1 MKIEQELGAKLKSGI
16 KINEPMSEHTSWQ
29 VGGPADYYVC
39 PADRSEL
46 AEIVR
51 FSSKYKLPL
60 FVLGNGTNLL
70 VLDGGIRGIVVNI
83 GESFSNIIRI
93 GDSLEAG
100 SGTAM
105 TLLANVAVEQ
115 GLVGLEFA
123 VGIPGSLGGAVIMNA
138 GAFGLHIGDKI
149 HSVKLISSGGEPVT
163 MGKDDLSFGYRT
175 SNLIGKGIIIEV
187 SLQLKKGD
195 PAESLK
201 LMDYYLKERS
211 RRHPNLP
218 SAGSVF
224 RNLPGQP
231 AGKIIESLGC
241 KGMTVGGAQVSPKHA
256 NFIVNTGNAT
266 AADILTLIET
276 VKQMV
281 KDNHGIELQP
291 EVKIVGEES

>member
-1 MKIEQELGAKLKSGI
+1 MNIEQELGPKLKSGV
-16 KINEPMSEHTSWQ
+16 KINELMSNHTSWQ

-39 PADRSEL
+39 PADQSEL
-46 AEIVR
+46 IEIIR
-51 FSSKYKLPL
+51 FTRKYELPL
-60 FVLGNGTNLL
+60 FIFGNGTNLL
-70 VLDGGIRGIVVNI
+70 VLDGGIRGMVVNI
-83 GESFSNIIRI
+83 GEAFSKITRYDN
-93 GDSLEAG
+93 SLVAG
-100 SGTAM
+100 SGTSM
-105 TLLANVAVEQ
+105 TLLANVAAEQ

-149 HSVKLISSGGEPVT
+149 HSVKLITMEGEEVT
-163 MGKDDLSFGYRT
+163 RGIDDLSFGYRT

-187 SLQLKKGD
+187 ILKLKEGD
-195 PAESLK
+195 SAESLR

-224 RNLPGQP
+224 RNLSGQP
-231 AGKIIESLGC
+231 AGKIIEDLGC
-241 KGMTVGGAQVSPKHA
+241 KGMAVGGAQVSPKHA

-266 AADILTLIET
+266 AADILALIET
-276 VKQMV
+276 VQKIV
-281 KDNHGIELQP
+281 KDNQGIDLQP